1 MELAILTPMIWYSL
15 MPVDPLMTHLIINA
29 LLPPPYLTYRA
40 VLGTRSM
47 EHI

>member
-1 MELAILTPMIWYSL
+1 MELVILTPMIWYSL

-29 LLPPPYLTYRA
+29 LLPPLYQTYRA
-40 VLGTRSM
+40 VLGTQSM